1 MRYRN
6 ILFVLLLSAALLGCI
21 HKIKA
26 QGINTPFGQNR
37 IQYGRFEWSFLRT
50 ENYDA
55 FFYSGGRELANYS
68 IRFAEETM
76 PELERILDHRLNGR
90 IEVICYNTLGDFKQG
105 NFGLEE
111 ISLNTGGFTNVVNNR
126 VMVYFN
132 GDHADLARQI
142 KEGLALVLLNEI
154 LYGGNI
160 QERLQTAA
168 FLNLPEWYVRGLIS
182 YLSHPWNVEQN
193 NKMKDILEQGKKARF
208 NRLNQKEAAFAGHAF
223 WKFLVEKYDKESI
236 ANLVYITKLT
246 RNYETA
252 IEYVT
257 NKTYK
262 VITEEYL
269 QYYQELYKK
278 ESDLLNDFPP
288 SDFKLKKR
296 ISPYL
301 QNQLKVSPKGNRIA
315 FTTNKNGKYKVYL
328 LDTKTGKTKK
338 IFKGGLKYHQL
349 NIDYSFPLVAWQAG
363 GDKIA
368 YVFEKK
374 GVVYMRVVDLINKK
388 KETIKFLKF
397 DKITC
402 IDFSENGRTIAIAA
416 IRKGQSDIYT
426 YDIQSRKERQITSDF
441 YDDQYP
447 RFVDFS
453 SKIVFSSNRTR
464 DSLGVGLSSQL
475 EPDNNFDIFMYD
487 LETNSRKL
495 KRLTKT
501 PYLNEIQAI
510 DYNKNFFAYLSEH
523 NGVYNRY
530 AVRTEEVYDY
540 TELQIFY
547 KDSVQ
552 KEPDTLIYET
562 APTWSGSQFEVNG
575 KQFDLSIGVS
585 SIDTIIHNKDI
596 VYTYPLTNYKKN
608 ILAHDVAIQTKQVF
622 DLVLDKGRYYIRYS
636 NIERDIETASEAIES
651 YPTMFRLK
659 TGYATE
665 QFVPGPRVFKEK
677 RQKTNT
683 QNTDEEVKILN
694 DTTAYFFVSEYT
706 EPNFKRPAYTIVK
719 KSELE
724 NETKKP
730 LKINA
735 PRFYDVTFFSDKII
749 AQFIDNSII
758 NTYYQPISAAAGQM
772 FNPGLNGMFKLSMLD
787 LFEDYRITGGLRL
800 AYDLSGFDYF
810 ASVETRKKR
819 LDHKLT
825 FYRQSRSGGVPEIRS
840 FKNLSHELRYSLRI
854 PFNPANSLRLETFYR
869 QDRDITR
876 ATDVQTLEIPDRIT
890 NWSGGKIEYVFD
902 NTVPKGLNLW
912 DGTRFKVFY
921 ERYINLDQTDLQIN
935 ILGFDFRHYQKIHR
949 QIIFAGRITAN
960 TSFGPGRVVY
970 YLGGVENWISPN
982 FNNEI
987 ATASDKNY
995 IFQALACN
1003 LRGFTQNIRN
1013 GNNFALASGEI
1024 RVPVFQYIL
1033 NRPLRSEF
1041 FNNFQVV
1048 PFFDIGT
1055 AWVGSNPYSDE
1066 NTFNQKIYEQGP
1078 VKAKVI
1084 NVRDPI
1090 VAGTGAGLRSK
1101 LFGYF
1106 VRFDAAWG
1114 IQDSEIADKPIY
1126 YLSLGLDF

>member
-1 MRYRN
+1 MMFRKPLS
-6 ILFVLLLSAALLGCI
+6 ILLLLVALISGATQGLS
-21 HKIKA
+21 
-26 QGINTPFGQNR
+26 QGINTLFGQNR

-68 IRFAEETM
+68 IRYAEESM
-76 PELERILDHRLNGR
+76 PELEKILDHRLNGR
-90 IEVICYNTLGDFKQG
+90 IEIICYNTLGDYKQS

-126 VMVYFN
+126 VLVYFN

-142 KEGLALVLLNEI
+142 KEGLALVLLNEM

-168 FLNLPEWYVRGLIS
+168 FLNLPEWYIHGLTS
-182 YLSHPWNVEQN
+182 YLSRPWDADLN
-193 NKMKDILEQGKKARF
+193 NRMKDILEQGKKARF
-208 NRLNQKEAAFAGHAF
+208 NRLNQKDAAFAGHAF
-223 WKFLVEKYDKESI
+223 WKFMVEKYDKESI

-246 RNYETA
+246 RNYESA

-257 NKTYK
+257 SKSYK
-262 VITEEYL
+262 EITEEYL
-269 QYYQELYKK
+269 IHYQELFKK
-278 ESDLLNDFPP
+278 ESDLLNDFPA
-288 SDFKLKKR
+288 SEFKIKKR
-296 ISPYL
+296 LAPYL
-301 QNQLKVSPKGNRIA
+301 QPQMKVSPKGNMLA
-315 FTTNKNGKYKVYL
+315 YTTNKNGKYKVFL
-328 LDTKTGKTKK
+328 LNTQTGKTKK
-338 IFKGGLKYHQL
+338 IFKGGIKYYQL
-349 NIDYSFPLVAWQAG
+349 NVDYSFPLIAWQAG
-363 GDKIA
+363 GDKLA
-368 YVFEKK
+368 YVYEKK
-374 GVVYMRVVDLINKK
+374 GVVYMRLVDLVNKK

-397 DKITC
+397 DKITG
-402 IDFSENGRTIAIAA
+402 IDFSENGRTLVLAA

-426 YDIQSRKERQITSDF
+426 YDIQTRKERQITSDF

-453 SKIVFSSNRTR
+453 TKIVFSSNRSR
-464 DSLGVGLSSQL
+464 DSLGVGISNSL
-475 EPDNNFDIFMYD
+475 EEGNNFDIFMYD
-487 LETNSRKL
+487 LETNNRKL

-501 PYLNEIQAI
+501 PYINEIQPI
-510 DYNKNFFAYLSEH
+510 DYNKDYFAYLTEY
-523 NGVYNRY
+523 NGIYNRY
-530 AVRTEEVYDY
+530 AARIEEVYDY

-552 KEPDTLIYET
+552 KEPDTLVYENE
-562 APTWSGSQFEVNG
+562 PSWQGSQFEFEG
-575 KQFDLSIGVS
+575 KQINLNIGVER
-585 SIDTIIHNKDI
+585 IDTIVHFKDI

-608 ILAHDVAIQTKQVF
+608 ILAHDVSIQTKQVF
-622 DLVLDKGRYYIRYS
+622 DLILDKGKYTIRYAG
-636 NIERDIETASEAIES
+636 IEKDVVKSSESIET

-665 QFVPGPRVFKEK
+665 QFVKGPVVFKEN
-677 RQKTNT
+677 RLRASQ
-683 QNTDEEVKILN
+683 QNSEENVKIAN
-694 DTTAYFFVSEYT
+694 DTNAYFFVSEFT
-706 EPNFKRPAYTIVK
+706 EPNYKRPAFTILK

-724 NETKKP
+724 LGSKKIP
-730 LKINA
+730 KINA
-735 PRFYDVTFFSDKII
+735 PRFYDVTFFPDKIL

-758 NTYYQPISAAAGQM
+758 NTYYQPITPAAGQM
-772 FNPGLNGMFKLSMLD
+772 FNPGLNGMFKLGMID
-787 LFEDYRITGGLRL
+787 LFEDYRINGGLRL

-810 ASVETRKKR
+810 ASVETRKKK

-825 FYRQSRSGGVPEIRS
+825 FYRQSRSGGVPEVRS
-840 FKNLSHELRYSLRI
+840 FKNLSHELRYSVRI
-854 PFNPANSLRLETFYR
+854 PFNQVSSFRIETFYR

-876 ATDVQTLEIPDRIT
+876 STDVPTLDSSDKYT
-890 NWSGGKIEYVFD
+890 NWSGGKAEFVFD
-902 NTVPKGLNLW
+902 NTIPKGLNLW
-912 DGTRFKVFY
+912 HGTRFKVFY
-921 ERYINLDQTDLQIN
+921 EKFVNLNNTDLQIN
-935 ILGFDFRHYQKIHR
+935 VLGIDFRHYQKIHR
-949 QIIFAGRITAN
+949 QIIFAGRLSAN

-970 YLGGVENWISPN
+970 YLGAVENWISPS

-987 ATASDKNY
+987 ATANDRNY

-1003 LRGFTQNIRN
+1003 LRGFDQNIRN
-1013 GNNFALASGEI
+1013 GNNYVLANAEVRI
-1024 RVPVFQYIL
+1024 PIFRYAL

-1041 FNNFQVV
+1041 LNNFQIV

-1114 IQDSEIADKPIY
+1114 IQDFEIADSPIY